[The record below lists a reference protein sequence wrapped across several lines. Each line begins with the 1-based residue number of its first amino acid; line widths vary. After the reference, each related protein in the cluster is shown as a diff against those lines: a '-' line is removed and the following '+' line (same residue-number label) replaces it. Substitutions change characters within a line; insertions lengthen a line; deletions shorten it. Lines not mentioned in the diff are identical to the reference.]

1 LRIFEV
7 LSKIR
12 SSDPC
17 PKVESRPPHRSTFFL
32 HSHNIPL
39 AKARAIFYRIGNAKR
54 NILTRPILMSFRIQ
68 PAAPARPNRCQ
79 LFGPGS
85 RPELFVKMAASA
97 ADVINLDLEDSVA
110 PDDKDAARA
119 NIIAATH
126 DVDWG
131 NKHLSVRINGLDSPY
146 WYRDVVDLL
155 EQSSDR
161 LDQIMIPKAGCA
173 ADVYAV
179 DALVSSI
186 EAAKGR
192 TKPIAFEVII
202 ETAAGIAHVEE
213 IAAASPRLQAMSLG
227 AADFAAS
234 MGMQTTGIGGTQ
246 ENYYMHREGE
256 KHWSDPWHWAQA
268 AIVAACRT
276 HGVLPVD
283 GPFGDFSDDEG
294 FRAQARRSATLGM
307 VGKWAIHPKQVA
319 LANEVFTPSEEAIT
333 EAREIIAAMEKAK
346 AEGQGATVYKG
357 RLVDIASIKQ
367 AEVIV
372 RQAEMISSN

>member
-1 LRIFEV
+1 
-7 LSKIR
+7 
-12 SSDPC
+12 
-17 PKVESRPPHRSTFFL
+17 
-32 HSHNIPL
+32 
-39 AKARAIFYRIGNAKR
+39 
-54 NILTRPILMSFRIQ
+54 MSFRIQ

-85 RPELFVKMAASA
+85 RPAIFEKMAASA
-97 ADVINLDLEDSVA
+97 ADVINIDLEDSVA
-110 PDDKDAARA
+110 PSDKESARR
-119 NIIAATH
+119 NVIAAIG
-126 DVDWG
+126 DIDWG
-131 NKHLSVRINGLDSPY
+131 SKTLSVRINGLDTPY

-155 EQSSDR
+155 ENASDR
-161 LDQIMIPKAGCA
+161 LDQIMIPKVGNAG
-173 ADVYAV
+173 DLYAV
-179 DALVSSI
+179 DALVSAV

-192 TKPIAFEVII
+192 QKRIAFEVII
-202 ETAAGIAHVEE
+202 ESAAGIAQVDE
-213 IAAASPRLQAMSLG
+213 IAAATPRLAAMSLG

-246 ENYYMHREGE
+246 ESYYMLQDGQ

-283 GPFGDFSDDEG
+283 GPFGDFSDDDG

-319 LANEVFTPSEEAIT
+319 LANEVFTPSDAAVT
-333 EAREIIAAMEKAK
+333 EAREILAAMEEAKAK
-346 AEGQGATVYKG
+346 GEGATVYKG

-372 RQAEMISSN
+372 RQVELIENSAN

>member
-1 LRIFEV
+1 
-7 LSKIR
+7 
-12 SSDPC
+12 
-17 PKVESRPPHRSTFFL
+17 
-32 HSHNIPL
+32 
-39 AKARAIFYRIGNAKR
+39 
-54 NILTRPILMSFRIQ
+54 MSFRIQ

-85 RPELFVKMAASA
+85 RPAIFEKMAASA

-110 PDDKDAARA
+110 PSDKDSARA
-119 NIIAATH
+119 NIISAIAG
-126 DVDWG
+126 VDWG
-131 NKHLSVRINGLDSPY
+131 GKTLSVRINGLDTPY
-146 WYRDVVDLL
+146 WYRDIVDLL
-155 EQSSDR
+155 EQSGDR
-161 LDQIMIPKAGCA
+161 LDQIMIPKVGCA

-179 DALVSSI
+179 DALVSAI
-186 EAAKGR
+186 ETAKNR
-192 TKPIAFEVII
+192 SRKITFEVII
-202 ETAAGIAHVEE
+202 ESAAGIAHVEE
-213 IAAASPRLQAMSLG
+213 IAASSPRLAAMSLG

-246 ENYYMHREGE
+246 ENYYMLREGI

-294 FRAQARRSATLGM
+294 YIAQARRSATLGM

-319 LANEVFTPSEEAIT
+319 LANDVFTPSDAAVT
-333 EAREIIAAMEKAK
+333 EAREILAAMEDAK
-346 AEGQGATVYKG
+346 SKGEGATVYKG

-372 RQAEMISSN
+372 RQSEMIAG

>member
-1 LRIFEV
+1 
-7 LSKIR
+7 
-12 SSDPC
+12 
-17 PKVESRPPHRSTFFL
+17 
-32 HSHNIPL
+32 
-39 AKARAIFYRIGNAKR
+39 
-54 NILTRPILMSFRIQ
+54 MSFRIQ

-85 RPELFVKMAASA
+85 RPAIFEKMAASA

-110 PDDKDAARA
+110 PSDKDSARA
-119 NIIAATH
+119 NIISAIAG
-126 DVDWG
+126 VDWG
-131 NKHLSVRINGLDSPY
+131 GKTLSVRINGLDTPY
-146 WYRDVVDLL
+146 WYRDIVDLL
-155 EQSSDR
+155 EQAGDR
-161 LDQIMIPKAGCA
+161 LDQIMIPKVGCA

-179 DALVSSI
+179 DALVSAI
-186 EAAKGR
+186 ETAKNR
-192 TKPIAFEVII
+192 SRKITFEVII
-202 ETAAGIAHVEE
+202 ESAAGIAHVEE
-213 IAAASPRLQAMSLG
+213 IAASSPRLAAMSLG

-246 ENYYMHREGE
+246 ENYYMLREGI

-294 FRAQARRSATLGM
+294 YIAQARRSATLGM

-319 LANEVFTPSEEAIT
+319 LANDVFTPSDAAVT
-333 EAREIIAAMEKAK
+333 EAREILAAMEDAK
-346 AEGQGATVYKG
+346 SKGEGATVYKG

-372 RQAEMISSN
+372 RQSEMIAG